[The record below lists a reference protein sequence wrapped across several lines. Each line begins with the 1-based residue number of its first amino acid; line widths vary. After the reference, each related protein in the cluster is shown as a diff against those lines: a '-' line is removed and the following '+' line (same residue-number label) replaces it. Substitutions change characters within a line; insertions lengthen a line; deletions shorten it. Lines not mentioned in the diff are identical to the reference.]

1 MYRNGLIGFIVA
13 IGTLA
18 SPLPVS
24 AQQKMPVVG
33 FLTSGKVSALN
44 KSWAAAFHSGLA
56 QAGYVDGQNVK
67 VEYREAADQYDRL
80 PALAADLVQAQVTV
94 IVAAGGPVSA
104 IAARRATDT
113 VPIVFTTIADPVKSG
128 LVDGMSRPGG
138 NVTGTAGLTS
148 ELDPKRL
155 ELLHQIKPSAQV
167 FGALVNPN
175 RPGVEAQSREL
186 QASAQAIGKP
196 LIIENAGPSPG
207 HDLDAAFAKLA
218 AQKIEA
224 LVVTADPFFNFRR
237 KQVIAL
243 AASYRI
249 PAIYQW
255 REFVEDGGLVSYGP
269 SIAEA
274 YKQAGLYAGQ
284 IIKGARP
291 ANLPVIQPTKF
302 ELVIN
307 QRTAKAL
314 GIEIPPLM
322 LARATEVT
330 E

>member
-1 MYRNGLIGFIVA
+1 M
-13 IGTLA
+13 
-18 SPLPVS
+18 
-24 AQQKMPVVG
+24 
-33 FLTSGKVSALN
+33 
-44 KSWAAAFHSGLA
+44 
-56 QAGYVDGQNVK
+56 
-67 VEYREAADQYDRL
+67 
-80 PALAADLVQAQVTV
+80 
-94 IVAAGGPVSA
+94 
-104 IAARRATDT
+104 
-113 VPIVFTTIADPVKSG
+113 
-128 LVDGMSRPGG
+128 
-138 NVTGTAGLTS
+138 
-148 ELDPKRL
+148 
-155 ELLHQIKPSAQV
+155 

-243 AASYRI
+243 AARYRI

>member
-1 MYRNGLIGFIVA
+1 MYRNGFIGFIFLLGALACPQPVA
-13 IGTLA
+13 
-18 SPLPVS
+18 
-24 AQQKMPVVG
+24 AQQKTPVVG
-33 FLTSGKVSALN
+33 FLTSGSVSALK

-56 QAGYVDGQNVK
+56 EAGYVDGQNVK
-67 VEYREAADQYDRL
+67 IEYREANDQYDRL
-80 PALAADLVQAQVTV
+80 PGLAADLVQRQVAV

-155 ELLHQIKPSAQV
+155 ELLQQIKPSAQV

-175 RPGVEAQSREL
+175 RPGVEANNREL
-186 QASAQAIGKP
+186 QASAQAIGRP

-207 HDLDAAFAKLA
+207 HDLDAAFAKLVE
-218 AQKIEA
+218 QKIEA

-237 KQVIAL
+237 KEVIAL
-243 AASYRI
+243 AARYKI

-284 IIKGARP
+284 IIKGAKP

-307 QRTAKAL
+307 QKTARAL